1 MTSGGE
7 TGRKAYTFRVI
18 AIVSDIYPFSYNA
31 DPDNYILCAPGNRRL
46 MPRAGSGWSQAL
58 YTLTCRPGMKDELKQ
73 QIEQI
78 MSETDLDYKLE
89 FTEDA
94 FFAGLESERHLTKLI
109 EILGLVCLLISVSGI
124 LSIITLSCQE
134 RRREI
139 AVRKVHGAHLKDI
152 ISIFAREYGMVYMV
166 SAVLAFIAGY
176 FAVHRWMQQFLRQ
189 ATISWWIYA
198 GIFAAMA
205 FVICL
210 AVGQRV
216 LKTAREN
223 PADVIK
229 SE

>member
-1 MTSGGE
+1 
-7 TGRKAYTFRVI
+7 
-18 AIVSDIYPFSYNA
+18 
-31 DPDNYILCAPGNRRL
+31 
-46 MPRAGSGWSQAL
+46 
-58 YTLTCRPGMKDELKQ
+58 MKKEIKQ

-78 MSETDLDYKLE
+78 MSETDLDYNLE

-94 FFAGLESERHLTKLI
+94 FFAGLETERHLTKLI
-109 EILGLVCLLISVSGI
+109 EILGLVCLLISISGI

-134 RRREI
+134 RRRDI

-152 ISIFAREYGMVYMV
+152 ISIFAREYGMVFMV
-166 SAVLAFIAGY
+166 SAVLAFITGY
-176 FAVHRWMQQFLRQ
+176 LVIHHWMKQFQRQ

-205 FVICL
+205 LVICL
-210 AVGQRV
+210 IVGHRV